1 MNQNQ
6 SALWVGKF
14 DHIDIHTTIA
24 NPDTFI
30 LFLDLD
36 EERIKNTI
44 DTQIELAN
52 NAFTFL
58 DNLLRTINPDFN
70 SSSVNSILKNKDKN
84 NKVIF
89 CLVFNDIFRADISN
103 IIDKFFKNKIRI
115 RCFKKNIL
123 ATLNENSSIQDFIE
137 GESSTDSMVFETKK
151 LQSNTTDNLEEK
163 FKTQTLDIK
172 MFVDEQ
178 NLKLTSERK
187 LIKLI
192 KDLSELGDIN
202 DLLVVLRKELKTF
215 SYVREPTLIYTLDGS
230 NIFFSQM
237 RNLNREEW
245 LQKFNL
251 IWPEQFAVVKG
262 QGLSDWVKVFNRPIS
277 KLLILPFRLDLSKRF
292 FPNAKAMLLVEDL
305 SGSDANLQVHQFLQD
320 RQQILSMSLDRIL
333 IEYQLSL
340 FSYRW
345 EKVFDNLKD
354 PVAVIDSNF
363 NVLRSNQAFARHTQV
378 KTHKC
383 YNVFANRVEP
393 CVGCPMSQ
401 KNSVKNEVIQ
411 IGTNNYRLMQ
421 NKIEDSESENS
432 IFFHRYYDETN
443 HKQVLRTL
451 FQFEKMSS
459 LGELSGHLAHEL
471 NNPLSGIMGLA
482 QVLQQSPEISNQIKK
497 DLSEIENGAKRSLEI
512 IKNLMEFTNQNS
524 SSLSENLQLV
534 SIDECVEKTIPLLKT
549 ALRQHRLFVDLKS
562 KDYKVK
568 LVPSMFQQVVF
579 NLIQNASQATKDH
592 GSIKIWSEIDLQKNS
607 VRLFVEDN
615 GEGIA
620 DENKERIFDA
630 FYTTKTEGFGTGLG
644 LSLCKQVVEKFEGK
658 ISVESKLHEFT
669 RFKIVLPFFK
679 DDKLEQI
686 QK

>member
-14 DHIDIHTTIA
+14 DHIDINTTSA
-24 NPDTFI
+24 KPDAFI

-36 EERIKNTI
+36 EVRIKNTI
-44 DTQIELAN
+44 DTQIEYSN
-52 NAFTFL
+52 NIYIFL
-58 DNLLRTINPDFN
+58 DNLLRKINPDFN
-70 SSSVNSILKNKDKN
+70 NSFINDILKNKDQKI
-84 NKVIF
+84 KIIF
-89 CLVFNDIFRADISN
+89 CLVFNDILCADISN
-103 IIDKFFKNKIRI
+103 TINKFFSNKIRI

-123 ATLNENSSIQDFIE
+123 ASLNENSFIQEFIE
-137 GESSTDSMVFETKK
+137 RDSSNNGLVLEKKK
-151 LQSNTTDNLEEK
+151 LQSNTTENLEQK

-178 NLKLTSERK
+178 NIKLTSERR

-192 KDLSELGDIN
+192 KDLSELGDID

-245 LQKFNL
+245 LQKSNL
-251 IWPEQFAVVKG
+251 VWPEQFLVVKG
-262 QGLSDWVKVFNRPIS
+262 QSLSDWVKVFNRPIS

-305 SGSDANLQVHQFLQD
+305 SGSDSNQQVHQFLQD

-363 NVLRSNQAFARHTQV
+363 NVLRSNQAFAKHTQV

-393 CVGCPMSQ
+393 CVGCPMRQ
-401 KNSVKNEVIQ
+401 NNRVKNEVIQ
-411 IGTNNYRLMQ
+411 ISTNNYRLMQ
-421 NKIEDSESENS
+421 NKIEDPESDKS
-432 IFFHRYYDETN
+432 IFFHRYYDETK

-482 QVLQQSPEISNQIKK
+482 QVLQQSPEVNNQIKK
-497 DLSEIENGAKRSLEI
+497 DLFEIENGAKRSLEI

-524 SSLSENLQLV
+524 STLNENFQLV

-562 KDYKVK
+562 KEYKVK
-568 LVPSMFQQVVF
+568 LVPPMFQQVVF
-579 NLIQNASQATKDH
+579 NLIQNAAQATKDH
-592 GSIKIWSEIDLQKNS
+592 GSIKIWSEVDLVSKS
-607 VRLFVEDN
+607 VRLLVEDN

-630 FYTTKTEGFGTGLG
+630 FYTTKPEGFGTGLG
-644 LSLCKQVVEKFEGK
+644 LSLCKQVVEKFDGK

-669 RFKIVLPFFK
+669 RFKIELPFFK
-679 DDKLEQI
+679 HDKLEQI
-686 QK
+686 